1 MSFRVFCPKLAE
13 KWPLKW
19 AQVNSKIFHFCQI
32 TTPPYQTLHFAGF
45 TLAVWMVIADSAQA
59 EYCTTFPSP
68 CAEID
73 KKIVPVTGARQ
84 FMSNNWL
91 ILQKLPE
98 AHKVVLCSPSP
109 FNKNTH
115 PLIYWRGSGHQKS
128 ESVNTQW
135 RGVMFVTDWIEIFVS
150 KLWLLWWFGGFKI
163 NLWASERAW
172 EGQLLLTER
181 DLKYGS
187 LCTFF
192 WSFSAQGA
200 SNYNIWNGVCSL
212 MMGKF

>member
-1 MSFRVFCPKLAE
+1 MRNSSSRSAAMP
-13 KWPLKW
+13 PL
-19 AQVNSKIFHFCQI
+19 
-32 TTPPYQTLHFAGF
+32 PTLCRN
-45 TLAVWMVIADSAQA
+45 WQ
-59 EYCTTFPSP
+59 
-68 CAEID
+68 
-73 KKIVPVTGARQ
+73 KIVPVTGARQ

-91 ILQKLPE
+91 LLQKLPE

-135 RGVMFVTDWIEIFVS
+135 RVVMFVTDWIEIFVS

-163 NLWASERAW
+163 TLWASERAW

-187 LCTFF
+187 SCTFF
-192 WSFSAQGA
+192 LSFSAQGA
-200 SNYNIWNGVCSL
+200 GSHGLQDW
-212 MMGKF
+212 